1 MDDALKEAAAL
12 AKIKEYRTQ
21 DFPEYEKD
29 LDDVLAQFGLAQ
41 SKEAMMKEELGEEN
55 YLILQ
60 RLKRLNQLKGVQA
73 ILPYEINVN

>member
-55 YLILQ
+55 YMILQ

-73 ILPYEINVN
+73 ILPYEININ